1 MSSVKDKIDKSLE
14 QSKGIDTLKELI
26 TGLASDVII
35 KMFLGE
41 ARCEP
46 LIKEIL
52 LCLTYDE
59 AKEIKQCI
67 RDRIKEYES
76 EKPKETA
83 K

>member
-1 MSSVKDKIDKSLE
+1 VSSVKDKIDKSLE

-41 ARCEP
+41 AKCEA

-76 EKPKETA
+76 EKPKKE
-83 K
+83 

>member
-1 MSSVKDKIDKSLE
+1 MSSVRDKINESMSK
-14 QSKGIDTLKELI
+14 QKGIDTLKELV
-26 TGLASDVII
+26 TSLASDVII

-41 ARCEP
+41 VKCEI

-52 LCLTYDE
+52 LCLTYDD